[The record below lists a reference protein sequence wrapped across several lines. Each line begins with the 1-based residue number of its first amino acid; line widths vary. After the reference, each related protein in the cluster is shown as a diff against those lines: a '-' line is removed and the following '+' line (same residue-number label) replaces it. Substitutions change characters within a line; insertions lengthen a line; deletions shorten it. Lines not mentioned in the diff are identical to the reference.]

1 MPALGGRFDQT
12 MASINLLYSMKDQL
26 ERRVILVSDESVTVL
41 LDKVRHIFHSS
52 STTFF

>member
-52 STTFF
+52 STAFF